1 MKPFLKGFLS
11 VVGALGQSATSIA
24 AESST
29 APANNDSFLT
39 KLGQPSPRSSVR
51 TGQSEVRFSQNE
63 LDYFYSKF
71 VVDEGAGVA
80 KITVERSCGDK
91 ELPIASVSYRTTSSY
106 YYESATEKVDYSPTY
121 GGTLRWEIFEC
132 GPKTF
137 SVPIIEDSESEFS
150 ETLGLTLSN
159 AQGMT
164 IAPSGGYSNLTILD
178 NDVNPQETSLSF
190 SSENYTGIESS
201 GIGAILV
208 KREGCAPHSPA
219 ISAELIVK
227 PNTADTTD
235 YSISPTF
242 PLDENGN
249 YILNWGEV
257 RYLSDCNKSF
267 YVYSKNDALI
277 EGTEDFEMIL
287 SNPSEGAIIGQG
299 NAVLN
304 IIDNDGSTIGFSQY
318 NYQPDENKQGVILTI
333 ERKNCVEGYIPK
345 TSLENLSSGFSSRFS
360 GHYTSDPDQLIWQEN
375 ECGFKNIEVKPVIE
389 INPVYIGYYGNS
401 FITIPKNVTPFQTD
415 FNIKDSTQYKND
427 IKGDTSVHF
436 DQSFYPLY
444 VIENSEFA
452 TIGVE
457 RDGCDDDTNI
467 SKISIDYRTRYVY
480 WYNSDYYPAFSDSS
494 SGTQDYIDTSG
505 TLTWQENECGTKNFT
520 VSILDDSAPENTEI
534 VDISFGGHYYDS
546 EVLFIIDDDVPTN
559 NTLAHHDVFKE
570 FLYLNDN
577 YTLYP
582 MDLTAPLTSV
592 SSNPNIVTVDDII
605 TARAINVGQA
615 TVTTTD
621 VMGNSVKRIITV
633 LPEEFAALTF
643 YSSDEVKVGE
653 ALEVRV
659 TASYKNPDPEQLLDL
674 WVFIESPNLDRRL
687 YVTSSDYLSS
697 LFSYDPQ
704 PVRINLEKMNNTYP
718 VFRFGVTSAMAGKY
732 TLYAMLAKQGENPL
746 VNTQAQMSNLARATV
761 TLLKE

>member
-11 VVGALGQSATSIA
+11 VVGALGQP
-24 AESST
+24 ST
-29 APANNDSFLT
+29 TTAVEPPTVPTNNDSFLT

-51 TGQSEVRFSQNE
+51 SGQSEVRFVQS
-63 LDYFYSKF
+63 YF

-80 KITVERSCGDK
+80 KITVERSCGER
-91 ELPIASVSYRTTSSY
+91 ELPVAFVSY
-106 YYESATEKVDYSPTY
+106 ESHETNYSGSAAKNIDYHHVFS
-121 GGTLRWEIFEC
+121 TLRWEVFEC

-137 SVPIIEDSESEFS
+137 SIPIVDDSESEFS
-150 ETLGLTLSN
+150 ETLRLTLSN

-164 IAPSGGYSNLTILD
+164 LSSYLNNSQLLIISD
-178 NDVNPQETSLSF
+178 NDVSEKQTTLSF
-190 SSENYTGIESS
+190 DNTSYT
-201 GIGAILV
+201 V
-208 KREGCAPHSPA
+208 QEGGETVVSIRRKECEPHAPA
-219 ISAELIVK
+219 ISATLAIE

-318 NYQPDENKQGVILTI
+318 NYQPDENKQGVMLTV
-333 ERKNCVEGYIPK
+333 ERKNCIEGYIPK
-345 TSLENLSSGFSSRFS
+345 ITLENLSSKFSSVYS
-360 GHYTSDPDQLIWQEN
+360 GHHPTTSTPDQLIWQKN
-375 ECGFKNIEVKPVIE
+375 ECGSKNIEVKSDNYAPNYSYTIFAPSAPSFFANFEVEINSCDNTHFYLHPSYVIE
-389 INPVYIGYYGNS
+389 SSEIATVDVERYGCDNN
-401 FITIPKNVTPFQTD
+401 TNVAEVLVRYRTFQTD
-415 FNIKDSTQYKND
+415 
-427 IKGDTSVHF
+427 
-436 DQSFYPLY
+436 
-444 VIENSEFA
+444 
-452 TIGVE
+452 
-457 RDGCDDDTNI
+457 
-467 SKISIDYRTRYVY
+467 
-480 WYNSDYYPAFSDSS
+480 DYYYDSAS
-494 SGTQDYIDTSG
+494 VTSSYSGTQDYTDTSG
-505 TLTWQENECGTKNFT
+505 FLTWQENECGTKSFT
-520 VSILDDSAPENTEI
+520 VSIIDNSKPEYTEKIGLDLYCNSSYA
-534 VDISFGGHYYDS
+534 YYFDQS
-546 EVLFIIDDDVPTN
+546 DYVQRDYLFIIDDDVAAE
-559 NTLAHHDVFKE
+559 NTSPIYQKSLKI
-570 FLYLNDN
+570 
-577 YTLYP
+577 TLYENTFHT
-582 MDLTAPLTSV
+582 LELGRYFKAPLTSI
-592 SSNPNIVTVDDII
+592 SSDPNIVTVDNVGNVK
-605 TARAINVGQA
+605 AINTGQA

-621 VMGNSVKRIITV
+621 VMGNSVKRITTV
-633 LPEEFAALTF
+633 LPEEFSTLTF
-643 YSSDEVKVGE
+643 NSPDKVKVGDALEVEVKV
-653 ALEVRV
+653 
-659 TASYKNPDPEQLLDL
+659 TTSYKNPDPEQLLDL